1 LSIAPIQLRDDFGGV
16 LGEFKLAPQNDS
28 YSLQLKIDVDK
39 IHAGL
44 SATKDQDRSTL
55 PPISGR
61 LELAGTGN
69 SLRTIMASSNGAIT
83 FRQGTGTVKEVFGSA
98 FFKDVLLQ
106 VLRTLNPLSR
116 SRDYQI
122 LECGIYDVSIVD
134 GRATID
140 KFIIQTDTMTT
151 VASGTVNL
159 RNEKLDI
166 AFRAKPREG
175 IGISLGTVANQLLEV
190 RGTLKS
196 PRVAVDAG
204 RTATT
209 TGAAVATGGL
219 SLLARG
225 LWDRLSAEADIC
237 EKEK

>member
-1 LSIAPIQLRDDFGGV
+1 
-16 LGEFKLAPQNDS
+16 
-28 YSLQLKIDVDK
+28 
-39 IHAGL
+39 
-44 SATKDQDRSTL
+44 
-55 PPISGR
+55 
-61 LELAGTGN
+61 
-69 SLRTIMASSNGAIT
+69 M
-83 FRQGTGTVKEVFGSA
+83 KEVFGSA

-116 SRDYQI
+116 SRDYQV

-159 RNEKLDI
+159 RNERLDI

-175 IGISLGTVANQLLEV
+175 IGISLGTVANQLLEL

-196 PRVAVDAG
+196 PRIAVDAG

-225 LWDRLSAEADIC
+225 LWDRLSAETDTC
-237 EKEK
+237 KKET